1 MKTITLKAILFAGV
15 TLLLASCAGQ
25 DIPPEPKNNQ
35 PVRIYVKAQFVFESG
50 EKRDSEVMILN
61 NSQP

>member
-1 MKTITLKAILFAGV
+1 MKNKTLKAILFAGI
-15 TLLLASCAGQ
+15 TLLLTACAGQ

-35 PVRIYVKAQFVFESG
+35 PIRIYVKAQFVFESG

-61 NSQP
+61 NLQP